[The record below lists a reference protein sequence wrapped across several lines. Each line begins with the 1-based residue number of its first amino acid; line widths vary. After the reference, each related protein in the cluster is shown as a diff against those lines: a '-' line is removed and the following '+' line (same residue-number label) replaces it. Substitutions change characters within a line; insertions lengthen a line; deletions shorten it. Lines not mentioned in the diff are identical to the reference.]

1 MIEGTPELPAPL
13 LVALSD
19 GGGGAAKATTRLHTG
34 LRRDGFRS
42 ALVVRQSG
50 GGIASRMASDSE
62 FVRALASARP
72 LVEEVVQRLQRS
84 PNQSFHSSNLLPSRW
99 SRLIDAR
106 RPDVVNLHW
115 IGAGAM
121 SIRDIGRITRPV
133 VMTLHDMW
141 GFCGSEHLSSE
152 DDGER
157 WRVGYSRS
165 NRPAN
170 HRGVDLDRRTWRRKL
185 RHWAPVHIVCPS
197 KWLARCARQSA
208 LMSEWPIHV
217 VPNAL
222 DLDVF
227 RPIDQ
232 AAARKILGLPPDETL
247 LLFGAFGSL
256 DPQKGFDRFVEVLG
270 GLGGRINNLGAVLVG
285 GGEDDPVPSIPGVHV
300 RSLGA
305 IQDEVSLAMIYS
317 AVDVVVVC
325 SSQESLSQVA
335 TEAQACGTPVAAFDV
350 TGLPDAVEHQ
360 KTGYLAQ
367 PFAVE
372 DLATGIEWILASP
385 DRQSRLA
392 DAARTRAV
400 ALWSENEVVSR
411 YLEVYRTAIDEHDT
425 DRTGL

>member
-1 MIEGTPELPAPL
+1 MIEGTPELPASL
-13 LVALSD
+13 LVGLSD
-19 GGGGAAKATTRLHTG
+19 GGGGAAKATTRLHAG
-34 LRRDGFRS
+34 LCRAGIS
-42 ALVVRQSG
+42 STLVVRQSVG
-50 GGIASRMASDSE
+50 GVASRMASDSE
-62 FVRALASARP
+62 LVQALASARP
-72 LVEEVVQRLQRS
+72 LVEGVMQRLQRS

-99 SRLIDAR
+99 SRMIDAH

-121 SIRDIGRITRPV
+121 SIRDVGRISRPV

-152 DDGER
+152 DEGER
-157 WRVGYSRS
+157 WRIGYSRR
-165 NRPAN
+165 NRPAS
-170 HRGVDLDRRTWRRKL
+170 HRGVDLDRRTWRRKR
-185 RHWAPVHIVCPS
+185 RHWSPTHVVCPS
-197 KWLARCARQSA
+197 NWLARCARQSA

-217 VPNAL
+217 IPNAL
-222 DLDVF
+222 DTDVF

-232 AAARKILGLPPDETL
+232 ATARQILNLPLDETL
-247 LLFGAFGSL
+247 LFFGAFGSR

-270 GLGGRINNLGAVLVG
+270 SLSGRIANLGAVLTG
-285 GGEDDPVPSIPGVHV
+285 GGEDAPLPSIPGVHV

-305 IQDEVSLAMIYS
+305 IQDEVSLALVYS
-317 AVDVVVVC
+317 AVDIVVVC

-372 DLATGIEWILASP
+372 DLAAGVEWILASP

-392 DAARTRAV
+392 DAARTRAIR
-400 ALWSENEVVSR
+400 LWSESEVVSR
-411 YLEVYRTAIDEHDT
+411 YVEVYRTAIDEHHT
-425 DRTGL
+425 ERTA